1 VPSSNEKVRALCWV
15 MARPA
20 LIRTMSRAELDLAV
34 DWAAAEGWNPG
45 LQDATAFHAAD
56 PGAFLAA
63 CRDDQPAACI
73 SVTRYG
79 ADVGFLGFYIAHPS
93 ARGQGYGIQ
102 VWRAGMARLAGRNVG
117 LDGVV
122 AQQENYRKSGFT
134 LAWRNIRYEGSFTDF
149 NVHDPGITLLDAS
162 TIPFDALAAFDRRFF
177 HAARDAFLSLWISLP
192 CHRARVALRDGE
204 IVGLAVAR
212 PCRRGAKIGPLYA
225 DDTATALA
233 LLAALDRPG
242 LQRPVIIDVPEPNKA
257 AVKLVES
264 FSFTPAFET
273 ARMYTGPAPATDMQ
287 RLFGV
292 TTFELG

>member
-1 VPSSNEKVRALCWV
+1 MTKPILV
-15 MARPA
+15 
-20 LIRTMSRAELDLAV
+20 RTMSRAELDIAI

-45 LQDATAFHAAD
+45 LQDATAFHATD
-56 PGAFLAA
+56 PGAFLVA
-63 CRDDQPAACI
+63 CRDDQPVACI

-79 ADVGFLGFYIAHPS
+79 EDFGFLGFYIAHPS

-102 VWRAGMARLAGRNVG
+102 VWRAGMERLAGRNIG

-122 AQQENYRKSGFT
+122 AQQGNYRKSGFT

-149 NVHDPGITLLDAS
+149 NAHDPAITLLDAS
-162 TIPFDALAAFDRRFF
+162 TLPFDWLSAFDRRFF
-177 HAARDAFLSLWISLP
+177 PAARTTFLSLWISLP

-204 IVGLAVAR
+204 IVGFAVAR
-212 PCRRGAKIGPLYA
+212 PCRRGTKIGPLYA
-225 DDTATALA
+225 DDTQCALA
-233 LLAALDRPG
+233 LLAALDTPD
-242 LQRPVIIDVPEPNKA
+242 LQRPVIIDVPETNKA

-264 FSFTPAFET
+264 FAFAPAFET
-273 ARMYTGPAPATDMQ
+273 ARMYTGPAPAIDMQ